1 MVWLRT
7 KLTLYNILSLW
18 NVLFDNSIQTVVPHE
33 MFDDA
38 GDVHH
43 VLYIPVLEHVGHGVL
58 HLELVGGGLVLAAPQ
73 LDRDSILA
81 HGGGGEGDVVSTFC
95 LSVALLGPTVL
106 FTIVRSVQFS

>member
-1 MVWLRT
+1 
-7 KLTLYNILSLW
+7 
-18 NVLFDNSIQTVVPHE
+18 
-33 MFDDA
+33 MFDDV

-43 VLYIPVLEHVGHGVL
+43 ILHGPVLEHVGHGVL

-81 HGGGGEGDVVSTFC
+81 HGGGGGEGDVVSTFC
-95 LSVALLGPTVL
+95 LSVALLGSAVL